1 MLKVLLE
8 QECFVVI
15 DKPAGVGM
23 HQEGDTP
30 GIVTLAKQ
38 RLGLT
43 ELYPVHRLDKVT
55 SGALLLARTG
65 AANSELSAA
74 FRRRQ
79 VEKYYLALTD
89 RRPSKKQG
97 LIVGDMER
105 SRRSTWKL
113 VQSQTNP
120 AVTQFFSGSYQG
132 PLRWFLM
139 KPATGKTHQIRVAM
153 KSLGSPILGDQLY
166 GPTDVDQA
174 VADRTYLHAWGLRFP
189 FRGQLF
195 EVLAPPESGLQFQ
208 NLAFQQKLAELTP
221 PWAQPWPTLPAS
233 LRSGSVDV
241 EFPKDA

>member
-1 MLKVLLE
+1 MKVLLE
-8 QECFVVI
+8 HKSFVVI
-15 DKPAGVGM
+15 DKPAGVGT
-23 HQEGDTP
+23 HQEGETP

-38 RLGLT
+38 ALGLT

-55 SGALLLARTG
+55 SGALLLARDP

-74 FRRRQ
+74 FRHRQ
-79 VEKYYLALTD
+79 VEKFYLALTD

-97 LIVGDMER
+97 LIAGDMER
-105 SRRSTWKL
+105 SRRSSWKL
-113 VQSQTNP
+113 MQSQANP

-132 PLRWFLM
+132 TLRWFVL

-166 GPTDVDQA
+166 GPTGVDQT
-174 VADRTYLHAWGLRFP
+174 VADRTYLHAWGLRFT

-195 EVLAPPESGLQFQ
+195 EVLAPPESGVQFQ
-208 NLAFQQKLAELTP
+208 NPALQQKLAELSP

-241 EFPKDA
+241 ELSNDA